1 MDENWKK
8 KYYWL
13 LLANKLIIYIKL
25 GNKMMIMIYKQLII
39 SGWINQ
45 KKNVLVY
52 CDFIIVWIIYMTW
65 FFCRPAFFTCVPITP
80 KHDSCKLTQ
89 TITIEIS
96 HKRL

>member
-13 LLANKLIIYIKL
+13 LLANKLIIYMKL

-45 KKNVLVY
+45 KKKCTCILWFHY
-52 CDFIIVWIIYMTW
+52 CLDYIYDL
-65 FFCRPAFFTCVPITP
+65 I
-80 KHDSCKLTQ
+80 L
-89 TITIEIS
+89 
-96 HKRL
+96 L